1 MKQRFTSVCLFLLT
15 STVISFISCNNDSI
29 SKKVDE
35 LIQVKKLNDK
45 AINVK
50 LGYDAVTA
58 IATQKG
64 IVVIDAGISASLTSK
79 YKKVIEKE
87 FKRNDIKYVI
97 NTHAHPDHIGG
108 NPAFTEAVIIGHE
121 NCRNVLSEKNKDPEK
136 TKANLL
142 KISEKYDK
150 ELQTFKPGTEDWNIA
165 FCQKAR
171 YQYAYDDLLND
182 HKIPAWDIT
191 FNESLSVSM
200 DDVTLDCIYFG
211 KAHSESDIMI
221 HIPELKLLMTG
232 DLFLKGGKP
241 SIGNVEKKDVERW
254 KSVMQ
259 WIKARWE
266 DMDIVVGGH
275 GQIMSKEDLEAF
287 NNYVEKRWAELK

>member
-1 MKQRFTSVCLFLLT
+1 
-15 STVISFISCNNDSI
+15 VISFISCNSDSI

-35 LIQVKKLNDK
+35 LIQVEKLNDK
-45 AINVK
+45 AINVR

-64 IVVIDAGISASLTSK
+64 MVVIDAGISSSLTAK
-79 YKKVIEKE
+79 YKKAIEKE
-87 FKRNDIKYVI
+87 FKINDFKYVI

-121 NCRNVLSEKNKDPEK
+121 NCLKVLSEKNKDPEK

-142 KISEKYDK
+142 KIAEKYNK
-150 ELQTFKPGTEDWNIA
+150 ELQTYELGTDDWNNA

-171 YQYAYDDLLND
+171 YQYAYEDLLND

-191 FNESLSVSM
+191 FSESLTIFL

-221 HIPELKLLMTG
+221 HIPELKLLMIG
-232 DLFLKGGKP
+232 DLFLKNGKP
-241 SIGNVEKKDVERW
+241 SIGNVNKQDVERW

-287 NNYVEKRWAELK
+287 NNYVEEMWKEAK